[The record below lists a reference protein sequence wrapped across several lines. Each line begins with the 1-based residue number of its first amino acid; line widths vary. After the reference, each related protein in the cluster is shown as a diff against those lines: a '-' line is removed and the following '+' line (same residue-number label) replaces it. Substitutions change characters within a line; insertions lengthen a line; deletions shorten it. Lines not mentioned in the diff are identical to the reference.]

1 MVTRKETIRYKAKY
15 EGMVNSIEA
24 ARMYDGR
31 GMGVDVYVC
40 NECGAVYYT
49 RYKDKGVTPFT
60 IHCRKCN
67 MGTMVHRN
75 TIPEE
80 AAKVLGM
87 NNKIHN
93 WVRPTFEQFLKLNE
107 GAKQYVLQGGLMLDE
122 ELEALD
128 EKKVDIKDVFNK
140 IQGLLDSL
148 QDTGETFM
156 FMTGEGRFVIS
167 GDPTSIMAE
176 LTIAMVRYPIVKE
189 IIDTCSKKF
198 DEIKAECGEDI
209 ENINMT
215 HLIEKY
221 NK

>member
-1 MVTRKETIRYKAKY
+1 MVTRKETIKYKAKY

-31 GMGVDVYVC
+31 GKGVDVYVC

-49 RYKDKGVTPFT
+49 RYKDKGVTPLT
-60 IHCRKCN
+60 IHCRKCK
-67 MGTMVHRN
+67 MGTMVHRK
-75 TIPEE
+75 TIPEYAGKGLE
-80 AAKVLGM
+80 
-87 NNKIHN
+87 IHN

-107 GAKQYVLQGGLMLDE
+107 GAKQHVLQGGLMLDE

-189 IIDTCSKKF
+189 MIDTCSKKF
-198 DEIKAECGEDI
+198 DDIKAEFGEDI

>member
-1 MVTRKETIRYKAKY
+1 MDTKEMREQYKAKY
-15 EGMVNSIEA
+15 DGMVNTIEA

-31 GMGVDVYVC
+31 GKGVDVYVC

-60 IHCRKCN
+60 IHCRKCK

-75 TIPEE
+75 TIPEYGG
-80 AAKVLGM
+80 KVLDLSEE
-87 NNKIHN
+87 IHN

-107 GAKQYVLQGGLMLDE
+107 GAKQHVLQGGLMLDE

-140 IQGLLDSL
+140 IQSLLDSL

-156 FMTGEGRFVIS
+156 FVTGEGRFVIS
-167 GDPTSIMAE
+167 GDPAAIMAE
-176 LTIAMVRYPIVKE
+176 LSIAMIRYPIIKK
-189 IIDTCSKKF
+189 IIDTCSQKF
-198 DEIKAECGEDI
+198 DEIKAEHGEDI
-209 ENINMT
+209 ENIKMT
-215 HLIEKY
+215 HLVEKFR
-221 NK
+221 

>member
-1 MVTRKETIRYKAKY
+1 MVTRKETIKYKAKY

-31 GMGVDVYVC
+31 GKGVDVYVC
-40 NECGAVYYT
+40 NECGAAYYT

-60 IHCRKCN
+60 INCRKCK
-67 MGTMVHRN
+67 MGTMVHKN

-107 GAKQYVLQGGLMLDE
+107 GAKQHVLQGGLMLDE

-156 FMTGEGRFVIS
+156 FVTGEGRFVIS
-167 GDPTSIMAE
+167 GDPAAIMTE
-176 LTIAMVRYPIVKE
+176 LSIAMIRYPIVKE
-189 IIDTCSKKF
+189 IIDTCSQKF
-198 DEIKAECGEDI
+198 DEIKAEHGEDI
-209 ENINMT
+209 ENIKMT
-215 HLIEKY
+215 HLVEKY
-221 NK
+221 R

>member
-1 MVTRKETIRYKAKY
+1 MDTEEMRKQSKVVYD
-15 EGMVNSIEA
+15 GMVNSIEA
-24 ARMYDGR
+24 AQMYDGR
-31 GMGVDVYVC
+31 GKGVDVYVC

-60 IHCRKCN
+60 IHCRKCK
-67 MGTMVHRN
+67 MGTMVHKN
-75 TIPEE
+75 TLTEQFGEII
-80 AAKVLGM
+80 GM
-87 NNKIHN
+87 THEIHN
-93 WVRPTFEQFLKLNE
+93 WVRPSFEQFLILNE
-107 GAKQYVLQGGLMLDE
+107 GAKQHVLQGGLLLDE

-148 QDTGETFM
+148 QDTGATFM

-189 IIDTCSKKF
+189 MIDTCSKKF

-221 NK
+221 K

>member
-1 MVTRKETIRYKAKY
+1 MDTEEMRKQSKVVYD
-15 EGMVNSIEA
+15 GMVNSIEA
-24 ARMYDGR
+24 AQMYDGR
-31 GMGVDVYVC
+31 GKGVDVYVC

-60 IHCRKCN
+60 IHCRKCK
-67 MGTMVHRN
+67 MGTMVHKN
-75 TIPEE
+75 TLTEQYGKII
-80 AAKVLGM
+80 GM
-87 NNKIHN
+87 TNEIHN
-93 WVRPTFEQFLKLNE
+93 WVRPSFEQFMKLNE
-107 GAKQYVLQGGLMLDE
+107 GAKQHVLQGGLLLDE

-148 QDTGETFM
+148 QDTGATFM
-156 FMTGEGRFVIS
+156 FITGEGRFVIS

-189 IIDTCSKKF
+189 MIDTCSKKF

-221 NK
+221 K